1 MNELTRKRLFQGV
14 LIFFLLIGV
23 FFRFYNL
30 NWDSGALLHPDEYGF
45 ANTLTRLSFP
55 SSLGDYFNTRLSPLS
70 PYNKY
75 DEAGV
80 RTADGPDNRM
90 RWGQLPITLIRL
102 TAEIF
107 RTTGYSEARMTGRVL
122 SALADVGSL
131 LLLVA
136 IGIRLFRDRTVA
148 LLAAALS
155 ALAVMQIQQS
165 HFATSDNFAVLFV
178 MLTIF
183 AGARIASEPS
193 LERGAE
199 TGVYRV
205 PADAFRLIEI
215 GRASCRERV

>member
-80 RTADGPDNRM
+80 RTADRPDK
-90 RWGQLPITLIRL
+90 IKK
-102 TAEIF
+102 
-107 RTTGYSEARMTGRVL
+107 V
-122 SALADVGSL
+122 
-131 LLLVA
+131 
-136 IGIRLFRDRTVA
+136 
-148 LLAAALS
+148 
-155 ALAVMQIQQS
+155 
-165 HFATSDNFAVLFV
+165 
-178 MLTIF
+178 
-183 AGARIASEPS
+183 
-193 LERGAE
+193 
-199 TGVYRV
+199 
-205 PADAFRLIEI
+205 
-215 GRASCRERV
+215 